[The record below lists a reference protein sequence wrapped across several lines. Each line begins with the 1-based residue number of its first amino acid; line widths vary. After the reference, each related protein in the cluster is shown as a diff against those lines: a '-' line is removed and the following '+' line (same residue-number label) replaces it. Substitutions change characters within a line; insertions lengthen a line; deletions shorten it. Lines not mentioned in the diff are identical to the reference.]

1 MAISAWKYR
10 HRGKETAWHAPEP
23 TTLNTGQRLVLE
35 FASSDILG
43 MIGKA
48 QTLFTPGGMEWP
60 ARSAMPDVV
69 ARLINSI
76 RTGDADDASA
86 DDTSTDDTSTDAQKE
101 WTPSTGF

>member
-1 MAISAWKYR
+1 
-10 HRGKETAWHAPEP
+10 
-23 TTLNTGQRLVLE
+23 
-35 FASSDILG
+35 

-48 QTLFTPGGMEWP
+48 QTLFTPKGMEWL

-86 DDTSTDDTSTDAQKE
+86 DDTSTDAQKE